1 MAIDFNRQIRE
12 YLDTV
17 KGDIQSELHAQ
28 SMNATGTASASLR
41 VVANQFLIGELR
53 GVVYLNFL
61 FKGFKEKPRS
71 VGRQF
76 VDNIIRWMQVKGISP
91 QRDGQIVASTS
102 TNIRRSAFSIAKGIT
117 EKGTRVTRG
126 EAGIDINR
134 ILEENLPPYLEG
146 VAAGFLVDFQDK
158 IK

>member
-17 KGDIQSELHAQ
+17 LIDIQSELKGQ
-28 SMNATGTASASLR
+28 GMNATGAASASLR

-53 GVVYLNFL
+53 GLVYLNFL
-61 FKGFKEKPRS
+61 VKGFTQKPRS

-91 QRDGQIVASTS
+91 QRDGQVVPSTA
-102 TNIRRSAFSIAKGIT
+102 TNIRRSAFGIAKGIT
-117 EKGTRVTRG
+117 IRGTRVTRG
-126 EAGIDINR
+126 EAGIDINK

-146 VAAGFLVDFQDK
+146 VAGQLLVSFSDK